1 MSGKPE
7 GYQEVAERIHAFYQR
22 HPEGSIRTE
31 AVEFVQVGGKDFV
44 LVKAAVYRT
53 PDDKVPGTGT
63 AMEPIPGS
71 TPFTRGSE
79 VENGETSAWGRA
91 LASLGLGGR
100 KIATADELAA
110 KRGLKSTGTQAKFTP
125 KPSRLDQIRDEA
137 KESGLDA
144 DAIVGILGK
153 FITDEEPGDTA
164 AARRLWIARSVERL
178 DDVSWQSVVKQV
190 RG

>member
-1 MSGKPE
+1 MSKPE
-7 GYQEVAERIHAFYQR
+7 GYQEVAERIHSFYQR
-22 HPEGSIRTE
+22 HPQGSIRTE

-53 PDDKVPGTGT
+53 PDDPVPGTGT

-100 KIATADELAA
+100 KIATADEVAT
-110 KRGLKSTGTQAKFTP
+110 KTTGRTAGFTP
-125 KPSRLDQIRDEA
+125 KPRADVVRDLAVKKGLGLEQII
-137 KESGLDA
+137 GLLEPLAQSAAPQTAQGKRVWVTTTIDA
-144 DAIVGILGK
+144 LNDLQFQQLQK
-153 FITDEEPGDTA
+153 DLA
-164 AARRLWIARSVERL
+164 A
-178 DDVSWQSVVKQV
+178 
-190 RG
+190 